1 MDLLQQL
8 PPEQQQP
15 NEEEIT
21 SYTIRMLDEKKP
33 EDIFDMIDQ
42 LTLLS
47 TMLTEIC
54 KEFSEEF
61 ETIIGIEMERY
72 SMDKY
77 KQQQQQQEE
86 EQEKVQQNS

>member
-15 NEEEIT
+15 NEEEEIT

-47 TMLTEIC
+47 TMLSEIC

-77 KQQQQQQEE
+77 KQQQE

>member
-8 PPEQQQP
+8 PPEQQQQP

-47 TMLTEIC
+47 TMLSEIC

-77 KQQQQQQEE
+77 KQQQQEE
-86 EQEKVQQNS
+86 DQEKVQQNS